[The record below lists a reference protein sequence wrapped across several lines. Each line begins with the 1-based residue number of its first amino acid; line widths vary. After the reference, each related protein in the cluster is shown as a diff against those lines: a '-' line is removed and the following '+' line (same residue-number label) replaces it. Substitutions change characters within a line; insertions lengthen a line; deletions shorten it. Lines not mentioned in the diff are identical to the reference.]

1 MSGEGEGRGGGGAD
15 DAGGPVGLPGFPPVA
30 AMARAVS
37 DRDVAPHHWLQQAEA
52 RMAAEEEGERPLN
65 AFLARGE
72 MRYRGD
78 SPPGSPAAHPSGA
91 ATKLAAAG
99 DATPGNASLAGVPV
113 AVKDNL
119 ATLGLP
125 TTCASRI
132 LEGYRSPF
140 EATVVRRLQAAG
152 GVVAGKTN
160 MDEFGMGSST
170 ENSAFGVT
178 RNPADRGRVPGGS
191 SGGSAAA
198 VAAGLVP
205 LALGSDTGGSV
216 RQPAALCGAVGIK
229 PTYGR
234 VSRYGLVAFASSLD
248 QVGTFGARVED
259 AALLLQVIA
268 GHDPFDATSADRPV
282 EDLAVAARAGAEAA
296 GEGAAGAGRAGGSAE
311 GAGGPRAGLQGKVI
325 GVPEEYLPETLDP
338 AVRARFDQAVE
349 ALRAG
354 GAEVRRISL
363 PHTRFAVPTYYIL
376 APAEASSNLA
386 RYDGIRYG
394 VRAPE
399 ARTTVDLYR
408 ETRTRGF
415 GPEVVRRIM
424 LGTYALSAGYYEAYY
439 GRAQK
444 VRALIAGDFRRVF
457 RDGAG
462 AGTGTGTGTG
472 GGGPVG
478 RRAEGV
484 DLVFTPTTPAPA
496 FGLGER
502 VTDPVSMYLSDIF
515 TVTANLA
522 GIPGLSLPI
531 GRVDG
536 LPVGGQLL
544 APWWGEVAM
553 VEAAAGLEAV
563 LAETGAWA
571 TGAWATGGREASGRG
586 TGGREARP

>member
-1 MSGEGEGRGGGGAD
+1 MSGPGGQRGR
-15 DAGGPVGLPGFPPVA
+15 VA
-30 AMARAVS
+30 EMARAVTAGE
-37 DRDVAPHHWLQQAEA
+37 VAPDHWLQEA
-52 RMAAEEEGERPLN
+52 RSRIQADESADQPLH
-65 AFLARGE
+65 AFLSLGAEGVGE
-72 MRYRGD
+72 EAPDGTVA
-78 SPPGSPAAHPSGA
+78 GAPAGA
-91 ATKLAAAG
+91 LAG
-99 DATPGNASLAGVPV
+99 SLAGALVGVPV

-119 ATLGLP
+119 ATLDLP

-140 EATVVRRLQAAG
+140 EATVVRRLRAAG
-152 GVVAGKTN
+152 GLVAGKTN

-178 RNPADRGRVPGGS
+178 RNPADRSRVPGGS

-205 LALGSDTGGSV
+205 CALGSDTGGSV
-216 RQPAALCGAVGIK
+216 RQPAALCGVVGIK

-248 QVGTFGARVED
+248 QVGTFGTTVED

-268 GHDPFDATSADRPV
+268 GHDPFDATSAQRPV
-282 EDLAVAARAGAEAA
+282 EELAAAARAGLA
-296 GEGAAGAGRAGGSAE
+296 GQ
-311 GAGGPRAGLQGKVI
+311 AGLTGKVVGI
-325 GVPEEYLPETLDP
+325 PREYLSDALDP
-338 AVRARFDQAVE
+338 AVRARFDEAVE
-349 ALRAG
+349 ALQAG
-354 GAEVRRISL
+354 GARVREVSL

-386 RYDGIRYG
+386 RYDGVRYG
-394 VRAPE
+394 VRAPG
-399 ARTTVDLYR
+399 ARSTLELYR

-444 VRALIAGDFRRVF
+444 VRTLIARDFRRVF
-457 RDGAG
+457 AARVG
-462 AGTGTGTGTG
+462 GTA
-472 GGGPVG
+472 PD
-478 RRAEGV
+478 GV
-484 DLVFTPTTPAPA
+484 DLLFTPTTPAPA

-502 VTDPVSMYLSDIF
+502 VTDPVSMYLSDIY

-531 GRVDG
+531 GTVDG
-536 LPVGGQLL
+536 LPVGGQIL
-544 APWWGEVAM
+544 APWWGERAM
-553 VEAAAGLEAV
+553 VAAAAALEGV
-563 LAETGAWA
+563 LEGV
-571 TGAWATGGREASGRG
+571 EA
-586 TGGREARP
+586 